1 MSSAENNMAAES
13 HDEFY
18 IDASHINN
26 DVLEVS
32 GASVVSERFKIYCQN
47 WGFSQNGVIA
57 AADDTAGDACA
68 VSATTTT
75 TSHESTTSSSSDCR
89 CDDDDDNCPHSK
101 HYCTQ
106 TQDIVTSSCHT
117 DVSDD
122 SISYFFDPPPHPRV
136 SELREENRL
145 ENEVVRRVSDAERE
159 TSQHYMKLM
168 LAEAAAAATAVG
180 DETTGGD
187 DDDVMMCS
195 DGDVFDDTNVGESV
209 APAAEH
215 SRAAVSSHR
224 LADVLEHP
232 FRSLEHSSRSLE
244 HPFRSLER
252 MQCSQSFKSL
262 NSASQEYV
270 TANAD
275 VKQPLSATDVSN
287 AYDVDDTL
295 HDVDTLSDCDVS
307 SLDVVIGDGS
317 PPPLRV
323 CQLRL
328 GGRSTSFDSE
338 DSSVAADVISLSDS
352 CCGSNERL
360 NAGVN

>member
-1 MSSAENNMAAES
+1 MAAES

-32 GASVVSERFKIYCQN
+32 GASDVSEQFKIYCQN

-168 LAEAAAAATAVG
+168 LAEAAAAATTAIG
-180 DETTGGD
+180 AEATGGGD

-195 DGDVFDDTNVGESV
+195 DGDVFDETNVGESV

-215 SRAAVSSHR
+215 SRAAISSQR

-232 FRSLEHSSRSLE
+232 FRSLEH
-244 HPFRSLER
+244 PFRSLER
-252 MQCSQSFKSL
+252 TQCSQSFKSL
-262 NSASQEYV
+262 TGWQNNKTSSPPQRCLFHFSLFCIAR
-270 TANAD
+270 
-275 VKQPLSATDVSN
+275 
-287 AYDVDDTL
+287 DDTADIL
-295 HDVDTLSDCDVS
+295 TLIVFFFLFLFQAFRAASVS
-307 SLDVVIGDGS
+307 T
-317 PPPLRV
+317 LRI
-323 CQLRL
+323 RAP
-328 GGRSTSFDSE
+328 TATPNE
-338 DSSVAADVISLSDS
+338 EPTAA
-352 CCGSNERL
+352 
-360 NAGVN
+360 AAAT

>member
-1 MSSAENNMAAES
+1 MAAES

-32 GASVVSERFKIYCQN
+32 GASDVSEQFKIDCQN
-47 WGFSQNGVIA
+47 WGVSQNGGGTV
-57 AADDTAGDACA
+57 ADDTAGDACA
-68 VSATTTT
+68 VSATTT

-89 CDDDDDNCPHSK
+89 CDDDDDSCPHSK

-168 LAEAAAAATAVG
+168 LAEAAAAATTAIG
-180 DETTGGD
+180 AEATGGGD

-195 DGDVFDDTNVGESV
+195 DGDVFDETNVGESV

-215 SRAAVSSHR
+215 SRAAISSQR

-232 FRSLEHSSRSLE
+232 FRSLEH
-244 HPFRSLER
+244 PFRSLER
-252 MQCSQSFKSL
+252 TQCSQSFKSL

-270 TANAD
+270 TAHAD

-360 NAGVN
+360 NADVN